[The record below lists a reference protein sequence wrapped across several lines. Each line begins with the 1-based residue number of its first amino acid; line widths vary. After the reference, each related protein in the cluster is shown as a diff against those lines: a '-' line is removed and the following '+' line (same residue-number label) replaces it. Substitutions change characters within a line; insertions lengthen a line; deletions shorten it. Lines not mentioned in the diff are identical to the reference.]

1 MFIAR
6 SYDKSPLIVTDTPSI
21 LVVDDEIVNR
31 SIASAVLKNA
41 GWSVSEA
48 DDGASAVTAACG
60 HRYALVL
67 MDIQMPGM
75 SGFEAARAIRSGGA
89 SASAPIL
96 AFTALSAT
104 DVDVRAGEAGMDGYL
119 GKPFTPEALLAA
131 VEPWRPDGSQG
142 IARLAAIFGA
152 DEMALLLRGFVQQ
165 LAEAIDADEGWP
177 DRRARAHKLAG
188 VSGTLGFADLSAAM
202 LRVSEGDQA
211 GWPAARREARKA
223 LASIP
228 A

>member
-1 MFIAR
+1 
-6 SYDKSPLIVTDTPSI
+6 VTDTPSI

-31 SIASAVLKNA
+31 SIASAVLKSA
-41 GWSVSEA
+41 GWSVFEA
-48 DDGASAVTAACG
+48 DDGAGAVTAASK

-75 SGFEAARAIRSGGA
+75 TGFEAASAIRAGGA
-89 SASAPIL
+89 SAGAPIL
-96 AFTALSAT
+96 AFTALAAA
-104 DVDVRAGEAGMDGYL
+104 DVLDRANAAGMDGYL

-142 IARLAAIFGA
+142 ITRLAAIFGA
-152 DEMALLLRGFVQQ
+152 DEMAGLLRGFAQQ
-165 LAEAIDADEGWP
+165 LAEAIDAEDSWP

-202 LRVSEGDQA
+202 LRVSEGDEA

-223 LASIP
+223 LASLP

>member
-1 MFIAR
+1 M
-6 SYDKSPLIVTDTPSI
+6 TDAPSI

-31 SIASAVLKNA
+31 SIASAVLKSA
-41 GWSVSEA
+41 GWSVFVA
-48 DDGASAVTAACG
+48 DNGAQAVTAACE

-75 SGFEAARAIRSGGA
+75 DGFEAARAIRAGGS
-89 SASAPIL
+89 SATAPIL
-96 AFTALSAT
+96 AFTALAAAA
-104 DVDVRAGEAGMDGYL
+104 VRDRAHAVGMDGYL

-142 IARLAAIFGA
+142 ISRLAAIFGA
-152 DEMALLLRGFVQQ
+152 DEMSGLLRGFAQQ
-165 LAEAIDADEGWP
+165 LAEAIEVDERWP
-177 DRRARAHKLAG
+177 ERRSRAHKLAG

-202 LRVSEGDQA
+202 LRVSEGEES
-211 GWPAARREARKA
+211 GWTTARREARKA
-223 LASIP
+223 LAALP